1 MSARFTWFGHSCVEL
16 RTPGDKVMLFDP
28 WFGNPTSP
36 RAPADLARCD
46 VMLVSHGHFDHLG
59 SEPRHVSEAN
69 ALTIAR
75 RLKPVWPCI
84 HELSLWLETELEGS
98 GVEIV
103 GMNKGGTVE
112 AHGVSVSM
120 VHADHSAGD
129 WPALGP
135 MAGRS
140 GVGSGPLYLG
150 EPVGFVLGLEDGR
163 RVYFAGDTD
172 LFGDMSIIRYLYTP
186 DVAFLPIGGHFT
198 MGPVGAARAA
208 QLLGV
213 KAVVPIH
220 YGTFPILTG
229 TPDALRSELARIGAA
244 IEVIA
249 PERGVETALY

>member
-129 WPALGP
+129 WSS
-135 MAGRS
+135 AGE
-140 GVGSGPLYLG
+140 GPLYLG

-163 RVYFAGDTD
+163 KVYYSGDTEV
-172 LFGDMSIIRYLYTP
+172 FGDMALIGEMHQP
-186 DVAFLPIGGHFT
+186 DVAIMPIGGHYT
-198 MGPVGAARAA
+198 MGPRGAARAA
-208 QLLGV
+208 KLLGV
-213 KAVVPIH
+213 RKVVPVH
-220 YGTFPILTG
+220 YGTFPVLTG
-229 TPDALRSELARIGAA
+229 TAAELRAELAAIGAA
-244 IEVIA
+244 VEVVA
-249 PERGVETALY
+249 PERGVVTAI

>member
-28 WFGNPTSP
+28 WFSNPTSP

-120 VHADHSAGD
+120 VHAD
-129 WPALGP
+129 
-135 MAGRS
+135 
-140 GVGSGPLYLG
+140 
-150 EPVGFVLGLEDGR
+150 
-163 RVYFAGDTD
+163 
-172 LFGDMSIIRYLYTP
+172 
-186 DVAFLPIGGHFT
+186 
-198 MGPVGAARAA
+198 
-208 QLLGV
+208 
-213 KAVVPIH
+213 
-220 YGTFPILTG
+220 
-229 TPDALRSELARIGAA
+229 
-244 IEVIA
+244 
-249 PERGVETALY
+249 